1 MKNYFRLLRPKH
13 CIKNLIIFFPLIF
26 GRELFNMHLFM
37 NAVIGFFAF
46 CFLAGSV
53 YIIND
58 IKDVEKDRKHPTKKN
73 RPIAFGAVT
82 VSSAKAE
89 VIIALILAISCEA
102 ALIINGS
109 SYYSA
114 LCLFVYF
121 VLNILYSNGWKNIP
135 ILDIVILVSGFI
147 LRLIFGATIT
157 GIALSGWMYL
167 TVLSV
172 SFYLGLGKRRNE
184 IMINEKNSTR
194 GVLKHYNYSFLDK
207 NMYLCLAL
215 SIVFYSMWA
224 NDTNNKVILFG
235 SVPLIIVMALCYSL
249 DIEGDSDGD
258 PVEVIFRDKRLIV
271 LAIIFAILI
280 IFSIYEHL

>member
-73 RPIAFGAVT
+73 RPIASGAVT
-82 VSSAKAE
+82 VSSAKVE
-89 VIIALILAISCEA
+89 IVIVLIITAFCEA
-102 ALIINGS
+102 VLIVNGA
-109 SYYSA
+109 SYYSL
-114 LCLFVYF
+114 LCLLAYF
-121 VLNILYSNGWKNIP
+121 VLNILYSRGWKDIP

-147 LRLIFGATIT
+147 IRLVFGAVIT
-157 GIALSGWMYL
+157 GISPSGWMYL
-167 TVLSV
+167 TILSV
-172 SFYLGLGKRRNE
+172 SFYMGLGKRRNE
-184 IMINEKNSTR
+184 IKVNDENNTR
-194 GVLKHYNYSFLDK
+194 VVLKHYNYNFLDK
-207 NMYLCLAL
+207 NMYLCIALA
-215 SIVFYSMWA
+215 IVFYSMWA
-224 NDTNNKVILFG
+224 NETNNKVILFG